1 MTDFEA
7 LLDKNKSSKST
18 QKYPI
23 VIQGDNGEDI
33 TISPQSTKQPTD
45 LPGGAELTSTQSDMV
60 ESFLQLKDNI
70 SVITEQVKQA
80 LADHQPEEWGVE
92 FSVGFK
98 GKAGIP
104 IIAQGEANGALKIT
118 AKWKKGS

>member
-1 MTDFEA
+1 MTDFDD
-7 LLDKNKSSKST
+7 LIDNSSAPKST
-18 QKYPI
+18 QKYELR
-23 VIQGDNGEDI
+23 IQGDNGEEI
-33 TISPQSTKQPTD
+33 VIKPNYSHKPSD
-45 LPGGAELTSTQSDMV
+45 LPEDAELTSTPGDMV

-70 SVITEQVKQA
+70 SVITEQVRQA
-80 LADHQPEEWGVE
+80 LAEHQPEEWGVE

-118 AKWKKGS
+118 AKWKKGG

>member
-1 MTDFEA
+1 MTD
-7 LLDKNKSSKST
+7 LNNLIDKPSSSEST

-33 TISPQSTKQPTD
+33 EIKPNSSNKPSD
-45 LPGGAELTSTQSDMV
+45 LPEGAELTSTPSDMV

-70 SVITEQVKQA
+70 SVITEQVRQA
-80 LADHQPEEWGVE
+80 LAEHQPEEWGVE